1 MGLAARIDQLVP
13 DLFATLR
20 RFPVPA
26 ALSVVLCV
34 YVNYRGP
41 GSSEDWIVILG
52 AAAAFLA
59 SGAGHLYAEGARRS
73 PATGIAIALAAAIA
87 AGLAGYLAPVLHTS
101 SLFLFC
107 GLIPVVMIAPYLH
120 RDARQASL
128 WLFNLRLWLAAL
140 LAALVAL
147 AFAAGLSAI
156 VEALNFLFGTGLHS
170 YFHEHIWT
178 TAMTLVAPLY
188 GLALMPRQ
196 LDEEVDIASQRGTL
210 LERGV
215 SVLVNYVAVP
225 VILVYAV
232 ILHAYAV
239 KILAQQALPNGQVAT
254 MVSIFAVGG
263 TGVWLIAWPWRE
275 TGTRLLRW
283 FMAGWFWLT
292 LVPAALLIAG
302 IWRRLSDYGVTPDR
316 YGIAIIATWLAAITA
331 YFGYRR
337 NRADMRAILG
347 ALAVLLLIG
356 STGPMGAYG
365 LTIKSQ
371 VPRLEAFLSAHGL
384 IANGKAIK
392 STSRL
397 TSEITSEGYTMLN
410 VIQAAGGLEELKPWF
425 AGAKDDPFATGSQ
438 DYALSSS
445 ISAWLGF
452 DNPYN
457 AENAVSFTAQLPLDV
472 TLPPGG
478 HLIGPLQS
486 QYTTDPNFKQQPLT
500 AINNGTTLTI
510 LLPDGSQLTMPT
522 DKLLNAVRAAT
533 KADTSLKALRLPIAP
548 TADLLIDNVYGTV
561 GDKGQLS
568 SMRFWLLVRS
578 GV

>member
-1 MGLAARIDQLVP
+1 MGLAARLDQLIP

-26 ALSVVLCV
+26 ALSVLLCV
-34 YVNYRGP
+34 YVNIRIP
-41 GSSEDWIVILG
+41 GSIDEDWFVVLA

-59 SGAGHLYAEGARRS
+59 SGAGHLYAEGAKLSR
-73 PATGIAIALAAAIA
+73 AAGLGIALAAGAA
-87 AGLAGYLAPVLHTS
+87 AGLAGYLSPVLHTS

-107 GLIPVVMIAPYLH
+107 GLIPIVMIAPYLH
-120 RDARQASL
+120 REAKQAAL

-140 LAALVAL
+140 LAALVSL

-156 VEALNFLFGTGLHS
+156 VEALNFLFGAGLNSNLHQH
-170 YFHEHIWT
+170 FWA
-178 TAMTLVAPLY
+178 TATSLVAPLY
-188 GLALMPRQ
+188 GLALMPKQ
-196 LDEEVDIASQRGTL
+196 LDEGVDIASHRGTL

-225 VILVYAV
+225 VILIYAV

-239 KILAQQALPNGQVAT
+239 KILAQQALPKGQVAT
-254 MVSIFAVGG
+254 IVSIFAVGG

-275 TGTRLLRW
+275 AGTRLLRW

-316 YGIAIIATWLAAITA
+316 YGIAIIAVWLAAITA

-371 VPRLEAFLSAHGL
+371 VSRLAEFLGAHGL
-384 IANGKAIK
+384 FKDGKVVK
-392 STSRL
+392 PQSPL
-397 TSEITSEGYTMLN
+397 NSEVTSEGYNILMT
-410 VIQAAGGLEELKPWF
+410 IESAGGLESLRPWF
-425 AGAKDDPFATGSQ
+425 AGVSENPFSKEMTRYGLPG
-438 DYALSSS
+438 D

-452 DNPYN
+452 DNPAPSEIYVN
-457 AENAVSFTAQLPLDV
+457 FTAQRPLNM
-472 TLPPGG
+472 TMPQGAQ
-478 HLIGPLQS
+478 LIGPLQAEVIYNANYQQRPMTIIAKS
-486 QYTTDPNFKQQPLT
+486 GEFIVKLQDKTFNMPIETLLKTIQAAYVTDPGMT
-500 AINNGTTLTI
+500 
-510 LLPDGSQLTMPT
+510 
-522 DKLLNAVRAAT
+522 
-533 KADTSLKALRLPIAP
+533 ALRVPLGPGV
-548 TADLLIDNVYGTV
+548 DLLIDNAGGT
-561 GDKGQLS
+561 LS
-568 SMRFWLLVRS
+568 GTPVLNSLRGWLLVTN